1 MPARRE
7 RASLSLS
14 TFSLC
19 KCFNGT
25 VESALWRALSRWREG
40 GRPPARSS
48 AHRAL
53 LVAPP
58 CGPHPPALLDA
69 QFKGVSVRGH
79 VVCEWLPKAVSAR
92 LRMPVTCTRQVELL
106 ACRHFFVG
114 LRTRNISLL
123 SSLSLSLRTTCVLS
137 LFCLTGFQR
146 PSISPSYTPLALCS
160 PHQGFLN
167 RSRTKMPST
176 QVK

>member
-114 LRTRNISLL
+114 LRTRNISPL
-123 SSLSLSLRTTCVLS
+123 SSLS
-137 LFCLTGFQR
+137 
-146 PSISPSYTPLALCS
+146 PSAPLAFSHCS
-160 PHQGFLN
+160 ALPAFN
-167 RSRTKMPST
+167 VRRSHRLILLLLFVHRIK
-176 QVK
+176 VF